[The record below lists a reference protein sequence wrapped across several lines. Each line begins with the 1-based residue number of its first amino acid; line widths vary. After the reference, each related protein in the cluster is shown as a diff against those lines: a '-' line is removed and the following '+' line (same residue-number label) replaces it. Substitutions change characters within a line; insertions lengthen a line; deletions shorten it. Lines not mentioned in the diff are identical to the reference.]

1 MKPID
6 GYKEAVMRRVEDKK
20 AAQKAM
26 TRRVVAVC
34 LPLFLCTV
42 LLGLTALSHNFPLS
56 EDTVPPTTGDTF
68 DESEGTP
75 DAAVYRN
82 GITYPVEDA
91 DAFYEAVLSLFDTN
105 ITGADAPGSP
115 ENGSVGGVSDYGSSS
130 ESYYEDDG
138 GLSEEA
144 GPCTLIFRRPD
155 GVHEFFLQDGMLF
168 DGNTRESVPVTA
180 AQEYALRNGE
190 ASIDC
195 YYEDADYYCEDADYY
210 CEDPD
215 LYSPPSSYDAVQW
228 FPCRERFEYDDLWE
242 VQTDGD
248 YCQRFTE
255 TVEDTGNTN
264 LLDTVFDKDGSLTIT
279 RNEVAG
285 STSPFIRTL
294 PFEVGPIL
302 NIRNG
307 NVLHIDFEATADW
320 SIRLIFYSTHTVF
333 GYYKKDTVYTEYP
346 IDLSHAIAQ
355 ACGQDGG
362 AGRYT
367 AALNL
372 YAVLQALADEGDEA
386 ATAVLSMDTVML
398 PHLRIDCIG
407 DTGSSLTIHKFLY
420 SAPDDPQGDQCYF
433 VCLDVMVGNYISK
446 NALPTAMRRT
456 TVPRTTTT
464 TTKIT
469 MTFYAPTTTTTVN
482 VTPTPS
488 STSSSTFLWVIG
500 GIAVAISVGIGIV
513 LHKRR

>member
-6 GYKEAVMRRVEDKK
+6 GYKEAVMHRVENKK
-20 AAQKAM
+20 NAQKAM

-42 LLGLTALSHNFPLS
+42 LLGLTALSHNSLIS
-56 EDTVPPTTGDTF
+56 EDTVPPTTGDTLG
-68 DESEGTP
+68 ESEGTP

-82 GITYPVEDA
+82 GIIYPVEDA

-105 ITGADAPGSP
+105 VTTADEP
-115 ENGSVGGVSDYGSSS
+115 ENGSIGSILDYGSGS

-195 YYEDADYYCEDADYY
+195 YYEDADYYCED
-210 CEDPD
+210 PD
-215 LYSPPSSYDAVQW
+215 LYSTPSSYDTVQW
-228 FPCRERFEYDDLWE
+228 FPCREGFEYDDLWE

-264 LLDTVFDKDGSLTIT
+264 LLDTVFADNGSLTVT
-279 RNEVAG
+279 RNDVPG
-285 STSPFIRTL
+285 SSSPYIRTV
-294 PFEVGPIL
+294 PFEVGPL
-302 NIRNG
+302 LDIRNG

-320 SIRLIFYSTHTVF
+320 SIQLIFYSTQTVSDYH
-333 GYYKKDTVYTEYP
+333 GRDTVYTEYP
-346 IDLSHAIAQ
+346 IDLSHAIAE
-355 ACGQDGG
+355 ACGLNGG

-367 AALNL
+367 TTLKL
-372 YAVLQALADEGDEA
+372 DAVLQTLADEGDEA
-386 ATAVLSMDTVML
+386 ATAVLSMETVML
-398 PHLRIDCIG
+398 PHLRIDCSD

-420 SAPDDPQGDQCYF
+420 SSPDDPQGDQCYY

-456 TVPRTTTT
+456 TVPRTPTT

-469 MTFYAPTTTTTVN
+469 MTFYVPTTTTTASAM
-482 VTPTPS
+482 PTPS
-488 STSSSTFLWVIG
+488 STSSSASLWVIG
-500 GIAVAISVGIGIV
+500 GIAVAISAGIGIV
-513 LHKRR
+513 LRKRR